1 MNNPDRVIGR
11 KGRGDSR
18 AHLTGR
24 SPAGGE
30 VRDIQCNALVLSRQR
45 TDGQHPR
52 NVDSGETGPG
62 YELHR
67 LFLALHWNRGC
78 SVPSWGVQGG
88 VPVAVRCQLPLD
100 GGCPGADDPCA
111 VSREVERGVRRAVA
125 RRCHQDDPEVDSQ
138 LYGGLKV
145 GGTGPKPREAH
156 ADDLGWQP
164 VGGYAVYGSSGGPH
178 DSVRNVRCQA
188 LVAVAQHTHREQR
201 GILSYATESRCLG
214 PTQNGGHL
222 SAVPALHAPT
232 SCSRIGRVGVAGV
245 SVGRQIRVG
254 DKVVPPHVATEP
266 RIQYSHGGVGRGPR
280 QVVFVEP
287 KPPPPEEVPLQCCF
301 CN

>member
-1 MNNPDRVIGR
+1 MCESIRRSAEIVYVVYKGAFAGVQVIPDRLGTYCHVAVCHGSKCYSPRCAVARFRQMNNPDRVIGR

-52 NVDSGETGPG
+52 NVDCGETGPA

-67 LFLALHWNRGC
+67 LFLALHRNRAC

-138 LYGGLKV
+138 LHGGLKV
-145 GGTGPKPREAH
+145 GGTGPQPREAH
-156 ADDLGWQP
+156 ADDLGWQRIR
-164 VGGYAVYGSSGGPH
+164 GYAVYGSAGGPH
-178 DSVRNVRCQA
+178 DSVCNV
-188 LVAVAQHTHREQR
+188 
-201 GILSYATESRCLG
+201 
-214 PTQNGGHL
+214 
-222 SAVPALHAPT
+222 
-232 SCSRIGRVGVAGV
+232 
-245 SVGRQIRVG
+245 
-254 DKVVPPHVATEP
+254 
-266 RIQYSHGGVGRGPR
+266 
-280 QVVFVEP
+280 
-287 KPPPPEEVPLQCCF
+287 
-301 CN
+301 